1 MFRFSHPYSF
11 YLLAAI
17 PLLIGVFVL
26 YLLWRK
32 KALSR
37 FGNKSVI
44 LQLMPEY
51 STGRLLFKFSLLLIS
66 MAFLILALAGLQ
78 TGSKLE
84 KVQRKGIDIMIAL
97 DVSNSMLAEDIKP
110 TRLERAKQAIS
121 KLIEDLEGDRIGI
134 VVFAGKAYMQL
145 PITTDYAAAK
155 LFLSTIN
162 TGIISTQGTDIGSA
176 IEMSAAS
183 FGQTKHN
190 KAIIIITDG
199 EDHQGNVLEQTE
211 TAVKNGIFVYTIGM
225 GSAEGAPIPIY
236 NGAVQTGY
244 KKDREG
250 NTVVSR
256 LDETLLQRIA
266 SVGKGMYVRA
276 NTSETGLQ
284 KIFEELNK
292 IQKSEIE
299 SKLYS
304 DYEERFTYFLLL
316 GLFFLLLEI
325 IIFDKKNQWYG
336 KFKLFE
342 R

>member
-1 MFRFSHPYSF
+1 
-11 YLLAAI
+11 
-17 PLLIGVFVL
+17 
-26 YLLWRK
+26 
-32 KALSR
+32 
-37 FGNKSVI
+37 
-44 LQLMPEY
+44 
-51 STGRLLFKFSLLLIS
+51 
-66 MAFLILALAGLQ
+66 
-78 TGSKLE
+78 
-84 KVQRKGIDIMIAL
+84 
-97 DVSNSMLAEDIKP
+97 
-110 TRLERAKQAIS
+110 
-121 KLIEDLEGDRIGI
+121 
-134 VVFAGKAYMQL
+134 
-145 PITTDYAAAK
+145 
-155 LFLSTIN
+155 
-162 TGIISTQGTDIGSA
+162 
-176 IEMSAAS
+176 
-183 FGQTKHN
+183 
-190 KAIIIITDG
+190 
-199 EDHQGNVLEQTE
+199 
-211 TAVKNGIFVYTIGM
+211 M

-325 IIFDKKNQWYG
+325 LIFDRKNQWYG